1 MKSNLC
7 DYNDACNLARSD
19 IDIAG
24 RSLVT
29 EAAFKGC
36 APFSKCITKIDQTT
50 RDNAE
55 NVYLVYICRI

>member
-29 EAAFKGC
+29 EAAFKDC
-36 APFSKCITKIDQTT
+36 TPFSKCITKIDETT
-50 RDNAE
+50 IDNAE
-55 NVYLVYICRI
+55 NLYVVIQM